1 LKRKMDDLTAEL
13 AMAVLVLGIVL
24 RTCWQG
30 NPRPCFWTVVGA
42 SLMAVAAAVRHLEM
56 SDIVVPALVAMMA
69 AIIGRFAHAARARKE
84 AGPPD

>member
-1 LKRKMDDLTAEL
+1 MDDLTVEL
-13 AMAVLVLGIVL
+13 MMAVLVLGIVL

-56 SDIVVPALVAMMA
+56 SDIVVPAVVAVLA
-69 AIIGRFAHAARARKE
+69 AIIGRLAHAARPKKKVAE
-84 AGPPD
+84 SN